1 MLGVFNPT
9 TFQNDVFQTIGAA
22 PDAGT
27 LDGGWGEYPREKKR
41 EDRAKAIREAIEEA
55 IAGPVPAEL
64 IAEVAEEITPK
75 INNDGLLG
83 PPLTAKEIA
92 QIEAAV
98 RAAIEDWMD
107 RDDEEAAEVL
117 LLN

>member
-9 TFQNDVFQTIGAA
+9 TFQNNVFQTIGSA

-41 EDRAKAIREAIEEA
+41 EDRAKAIWEAIDE
-55 IAGPVPAEL
+55 ILAGPVAPPIPEVVEAVKAAVLPAPNAPDYAEL
-64 IAEVAEEITPK
+64 IP
-75 INNDGLLG
+75 
-83 PPLTAKEIA
+83 

-98 RAAIEDWMD
+98 RAAIEDWMEQ
-107 RDDEEAAEVL
+107 DDEEALQWL